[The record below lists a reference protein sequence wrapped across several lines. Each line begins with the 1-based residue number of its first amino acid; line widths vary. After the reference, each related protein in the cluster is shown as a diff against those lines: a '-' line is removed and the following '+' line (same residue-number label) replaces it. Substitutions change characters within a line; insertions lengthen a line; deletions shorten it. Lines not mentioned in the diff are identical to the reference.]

1 MSCNLSICA
10 YVSICHI
17 SLQYLSVILQKCT
30 WYNDFPLEHVNL
42 LKFVSMTEITKL
54 KLLVTDHNNSK
65 TISERNPTMEE
76 KKLSGLF
83 R

>member
-1 MSCNLSICA
+1 
-10 YVSICHI
+10 
-17 SLQYLSVILQKCT
+17 
-30 WYNDFPLEHVNL
+30 
-42 LKFVSMTEITKL
+42 MTEVTKL

-83 R
+83 SWYSQEMQHWGLSADNRSKILLA